1 MLSKQ
6 PESNVYKGWPM
17 NKDEWFF
24 YCARLQNDGQ
34 TQNTNTSLQ
43 KKKKKGKNNLLE
55 CMHVSIINIVGLLSK
70 QKKPN
75 NEK

>member
-24 YCARLQNDGQ
+24 YCARLQNDE

-43 KKKKKGKNNLLE
+43 KKKRKNNLLE

-70 QKKPN
+70 QKKTN

>member
-34 TQNTNTSLQ
+34 TQNTNISLQ
-43 KKKKKGKNNLLE
+43 KKNKNKKK
-55 CMHVSIINIVGLLSK
+55 
-70 QKKPN
+70 
-75 NEK
+75 